1 MRQLASRRRWLGR
14 RGGRTQPG
22 VQGRRRGRHL
32 ASGHAPGLLEPRHG
46 DALTG
51 QVGRE
56 GLETTLILYSNTR
69 QATGGT
75 AGEQTATPILAAL
88 LGIAVAVLLGYLLYR
103 GAISIDLTRFF
114 TWTGVLLVFV
124 AAGVLAYGFHD
135 LQEAALLPGLH
146 SYAFDVS
153 DVIGPGTWVGTLLK
167 GTLNFSPQTT
177 WLEAAVWLLY
187 VVPVLALFVRR
198 VRRPR
203 LPAGAP
209 AAA

>member
-1 MRQLASRRRWLGR
+1 MDHGENRRGFFASR
-14 RGGRTQPG
+14 
-22 VQGRRRGRHL
+22 
-32 ASGHAPGLLEPRHG
+32 A
-46 DALTG
+46 
-51 QVGRE
+51 
-56 GLETTLILYSNTR
+56 NM
-69 QATGGT
+69 
-75 AGEQTATPILAAL
+75 
-88 LGIAVAVLLGYLLYR
+88 
-103 GAISIDLTRFF
+103 
-114 TWTGVLLVFV
+114 VLLVFL